1 MLPFFRTLLFYLLDI
16 PVLILMTITVML
28 MFLFPVRIRYR
39 VAALWPKFS
48 ICWLPISCGVKYEIQ
63 GFENI
68 PESPV
73 IIMCKHSST
82 WETMAMQA
90 LFPPQ
95 AWIVKKELLWVPVFG
110 WALYMINPISI
121 DRSRGKKAM
130 EQLMEQGAKRLEH
143 GINVA
148 IFPEGTR
155 IDAGKKGKYKIGGA
169 LLAKR
174 TGVPIVPVAHNAG
187 YFWPKHGFSI
197 KPGNIKMIIGE
208 PINTEG
214 LTAAQINKQV
224 EDWIENKVA
233 EIGTPEQN
241 IA

>member
-1 MLPFFRTLLFYLLDI
+1 
-16 PVLILMTITVML
+16 
-28 MFLFPVRIRYR
+28 
-39 VAALWPKFS
+39 
-48 ICWLPISCGVKYEIQ
+48 
-63 GFENI
+63 
-68 PESPV
+68 
-73 IIMCKHSST
+73 
-82 WETMAMQA
+82 
-90 LFPPQ
+90 
-95 AWIVKKELLWVPVFG
+95 
-110 WALYMINPISI
+110 MINPIAI
-121 DRSRGKKAM
+121 DRSKGKKAM

-155 IDAGKKGKYKIGGA
+155 IDAGKKGRYKIGGA
-169 LLAKR
+169 LLAQK

-197 KPGNIKMIIGE
+197 KPGHIKMIIGE

-233 EIGTPEQN
+233 EIGAPEQN
-241 IA
+241 